1 MSLIKPSSSPPKL
14 PGSKEILDEFLA
26 SDLDKCAIDMDALGR
41 KPNSVYVAMRQYLT
55 NHPDLKVQ
63 VSLQDG
69 QITLI
74 KE

>member
-26 SDLDKCAIDMDALGR
+26 SDLDKCMIDVEALGR
-41 KPNSVYVAMRQYLT
+41 KTNSVYVSMRQYLT